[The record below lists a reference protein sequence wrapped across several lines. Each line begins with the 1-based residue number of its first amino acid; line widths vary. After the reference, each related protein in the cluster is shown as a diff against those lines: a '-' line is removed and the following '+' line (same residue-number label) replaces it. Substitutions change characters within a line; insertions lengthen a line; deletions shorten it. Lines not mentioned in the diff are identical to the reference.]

1 MEEEILSKNVASTLE
16 AIREESDQLTSS
28 QKESEKI
35 YEQNSGARDDE
46 DEGNLNS
53 GFKHIDSD
61 GEDDDDQK
69 TLNSNFTLSIESI
82 GKVIKK
88 YQRI

>member
-35 YEQNSGARDDE
+35 NKQNSGARDDE
-46 DEGNLNS
+46 DGGNLNS

-82 GKVIKK
+82 GKVMKK
-88 YQRI
+88 YQ

>member
-28 QKESEKI
+28 QKESEKMNK
-35 YEQNSGARDDE
+35 QNSGARDDE

-82 GKVIKK
+82 GKVMKK
-88 YQRI
+88 YQ